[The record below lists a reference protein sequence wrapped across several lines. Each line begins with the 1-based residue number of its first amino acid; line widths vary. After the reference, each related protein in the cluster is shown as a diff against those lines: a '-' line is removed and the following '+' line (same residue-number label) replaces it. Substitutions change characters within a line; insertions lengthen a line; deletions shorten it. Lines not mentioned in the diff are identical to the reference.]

1 MAQEDLASKV
11 LNSIF
16 FKSATKKA
24 TKYAM
29 GSLALLELLREVLT
43 KAKDVADKENKGV
56 GQVLTDKLTTLSR
69 MVKAYVSG
77 QYRIVPWPTI
87 LKIVAVLIY
96 FVSPIDVIPDI
107 LPVIGLT
114 DDLAIVLW
122 LFKALHQDIE
132 DFEAWERN
140 QLFQDFKI
148 D

>member
-1 MAQEDLASKV
+1 MAQDDLASRV

-24 TKYAM
+24 SKYAM
-29 GSLALLELLREVLT
+29 GSLALLELLREVLS
-43 KAKDVADKENKGV
+43 KAKDVASKENKGV

-107 LPVIGLT
+107 LPIIGLT

-122 LFKALHQDIE
+122 LFRALHEDIE
-132 DFEAWERN
+132 NFEAWERN
-140 QLFQDFKI
+140 QLFQDFNVE
-148 D
+148 

>member
-1 MAQEDLASKV
+1 MAQDDLASRV

-24 TKYAM
+24 SKYAM
-29 GSLALLELLREVLT
+29 GSLALLELLREVLS

-56 GQVLTDKLTTLSR
+56 GQVLTNKLTTLSR

-107 LPVIGLT
+107 LPIIGLT

-122 LFKALHQDIE
+122 LFRALHEDIE
-132 DFEAWERN
+132 NFEAWERN
-140 QLFQDFKI
+140 QLFQDFSI
-148 D
+148 E

>member
-24 TKYAM
+24 NKYAM
-29 GSLALLELLREVLT
+29 GSLALLELLREVLS
-43 KAKDVADKENKGV
+43 KAKEVADKENKGV

-77 QYRIVPWPTI
+77 QYRIVPWSTI

-96 FVSPIDVIPDI
+96 FVSPLDVIPDI
-107 LPVIGLT
+107 LPIIGLT

-122 LFKALHQDIE
+122 LFRALQEDIE
-132 DFEAWERN
+132 NFEAWERN
-140 QLFQDFKI
+140 QLFQDLNRE
-148 D
+148 

>member
-24 TKYAM
+24 NKYAM
-29 GSLALLELLREVLT
+29 GSLALLELLREVLS
-43 KAKDVADKENKGV
+43 KAKEVSDKENKGV

-96 FVSPIDVIPDI
+96 FVSPLDVIPDI
-107 LPVIGLT
+107 LPIIGLT

-122 LFKALHQDIE
+122 LFRALQEDIE
-132 DFEAWERN
+132 NFEAWERN
-140 QLFQDFKI
+140 QLFQDLNRE
-148 D
+148 

>member
-1 MAQEDLASKV
+1 MAQDDLASRV

-24 TKYAM
+24 SKYAM
-29 GSLALLELLREVLT
+29 GSLALLELLREVLS

-107 LPVIGLT
+107 LPIIGLT

-122 LFKALHQDIE
+122 LFRALHEDIE
-132 DFEAWERN
+132 NFEAWERN
-140 QLFQDFKI
+140 QLYQDFNI
-148 D
+148 E

>member
-1 MAQEDLASKV
+1 MAQDDLASRV

-24 TKYAM
+24 SKYAM
-29 GSLALLELLREVLT
+29 GSLALLELLREVLS

-107 LPVIGLT
+107 LPIIGLT

-122 LFKALHQDIE
+122 LFRALHEDIE
-132 DFEAWERN
+132 NFEAWERN
-140 QLFQDFKI
+140 QLFQDFNI
-148 D
+148 E

>member
-24 TKYAM
+24 NKYAM
-29 GSLALLELLREVLT
+29 GSLALLELLREVLS
-43 KAKDVADKENKGV
+43 KAKEVADKENKGV

-96 FVSPIDVIPDI
+96 FVSPLDVIPDI
-107 LPVIGLT
+107 LPIIGLT

-122 LFKALHQDIE
+122 LFRALQEDIE
-132 DFEAWERN
+132 NFEAWERN
-140 QLFQDFKI
+140 QLFQDLNRE
-148 D
+148 

>member
-1 MAQEDLASKV
+1 MAQDDLASRV

-24 TKYAM
+24 SKYAM
-29 GSLALLELLREVLT
+29 GSLALLELLREVLS

-107 LPVIGLT
+107 LPIIGLT

-122 LFKALHQDIE
+122 LFRALHEDIE
-132 DFEAWERN
+132 NFEAWERN
-140 QLFQDFKI
+140 QLFKDFSI
-148 D
+148 E

>member
-1 MAQEDLASKV
+1 MAQDDLATRV

-24 TKYAM
+24 SKYAM
-29 GSLALLELLREVLT
+29 GSLALLELLREVLS

-107 LPVIGLT
+107 LPIIGLT

-122 LFKALHQDIE
+122 LFRALHEDIE
-132 DFEAWERN
+132 NFEAWERN
-140 QLFQDFKI
+140 QLFQDFSI
-148 D
+148 E

>member
-107 LPVIGLT
+107 LPIIGLT

-122 LFKALHQDIE
+122 LFRALHEDIE
-132 DFEAWERN
+132 NFEAWERN
-140 QLFQDFKI
+140 QLFQDFSI
-148 D
+148 E

>member
-1 MAQEDLASKV
+1 MAQDDLASRV

-24 TKYAM
+24 SKYAM
-29 GSLALLELLREVLT
+29 GSLALLELLREVLS

-107 LPVIGLT
+107 LPIIGLT

-122 LFKALHQDIE
+122 LFRALHEDIE
-132 DFEAWERN
+132 NFEAWERN
-140 QLFQDFKI
+140 QLFQDFSI
-148 D
+148 E

>member
-1 MAQEDLASKV
+1 MAQDDLASRV

-24 TKYAM
+24 GKYAM
-29 GSLALLELLREVLT
+29 GGLALLELLREVLS
-43 KAKDVADKENKGV
+43 KAKDIADKENKGV

-107 LPVIGLT
+107 LPIIGLT

-122 LFKALHQDIE
+122 LFRALHEDIE
-132 DFEAWERN
+132 NFEAWERN
-140 QLFQDFKI
+140 QLYQDFNI
-148 D
+148 E

>member
-1 MAQEDLASKV
+1 MAQDDLASRV

-24 TKYAM
+24 SKYAM
-29 GSLALLELLREVLT
+29 GSLALLELLREVLS
-43 KAKDVADKENKGV
+43 KAKDIADKENKGV

-107 LPVIGLT
+107 LPIIGLT

-122 LFKALHQDIE
+122 LFRALHEDIE
-132 DFEAWERN
+132 NFEAWERN
-140 QLFQDFKI
+140 QLFQDFSI
-148 D
+148 E

>member
-24 TKYAM
+24 NKYAM
-29 GSLALLELLREVLT
+29 GSLALLELLREVLS
-43 KAKDVADKENKGV
+43 KAKEVADKENKGV

-96 FVSPIDVIPDI
+96 FVSPLDVIPDI
-107 LPVIGLT
+107 LPIIGLT

-122 LFKALHQDIE
+122 LFRALQEDIE
-132 DFEAWERN
+132 NFDAWERN
-140 QLFQDFKI
+140 QLFQDLNRE
-148 D
+148 